1 MRLPQRNACAGA
13 LASNKPRRTAIA
25 PVILIA
31 SRIADTPDPGR
42 TRRDGYGK
50 TACWPDGRAAGE
62 GLALQQGFEKRLGDV
77 INKGGDVLYGGLKGV
92 EKESLRISPDG
103 LLATT
108 PHPEGLGS
116 ALTNRYITTDFSEAL
131 LEFVTPA
138 FATTWEALRCIC
150 DIHQFTYGHLGDEL
164 LWTASMPCRI
174 PSDRKIPLARY
185 GDSNVG
191 RMKTI
196 YRRGL
201 GHRYGR
207 EMQLIAGVHFNYSL
221 PEAFWPVYQDVLG
234 SDLSRMDFRSEHYL
248 AMIRN
253 FRRMGWIILYLF
265 GASPAVCR
273 TFAAASNLEA
283 LNAGTWFEPWA
294 TSLRMSDL
302 GYSNKNQ
309 SRINISLNSLDEYV
323 RDLSKAINTP
333 EPSYEEIGVKVDGE
347 YRQLNANLLQ
357 IENEY
362 YSPVRPKRVT
372 RSGEQPTAALRRDG
386 IEYVEVRSLD
396 TSMFD
401 PSGISQN
408 TMRFIEA
415 FLIYCLLQDS
425 PEISASEMEEISW
438 NHTATATRGRE
449 PDLALRRDGGRIGL
463 QAWAGEILDG
473 VQVVADAI
481 DRDGDNYSAAVQQ
494 LHTCVAD
501 PDATPSG
508 RIINE
513 LETTGSSFFDFALQ
527 TAERHRDY
535 FASITPL
542 SGARETVL
550 ADEAAASVLRQKDI
564 EAADE
569 ISLDEYLQSYFRAC

>member
-1 MRLPQRNACAGA
+1 MLR
-13 LASNKPRRTAIA
+13 
-25 PVILIA
+25 
-31 SRIADTPDPGR
+31 RIANTVHPGR

-50 TACWPDGRAAGE
+50 TACWPGGRAAGE
-62 GLALQQGFEKRLGDV
+62 GLELQQGFEKRLSDV
-77 INKGGDVLYGGLKGV
+77 ISKGGDVLYGGLKGV
-92 EKESLRISPDG
+92 EKESLRVSPDG
-103 LLATT
+103 LLAMT
-108 PHPEGLGS
+108 PHPAGLGS
-116 ALTNRYITTDFSEAL
+116 ALTNRYITTDYSEAL

-174 PSDRKIPLARY
+174 PSDREIPLARY

-221 PEAFWPVYQDVLG
+221 PEPFWPVYQEVLA
-234 SDLSRMDFRSEHYL
+234 SDLGLKDFRSEHYL

-253 FRRMGWIILYLF
+253 VRRMGWIILYLF

-273 TFAAASNLEA
+273 SFAAESSLEA

-309 SRINISLNSLDEYV
+309 SRIKISLNSLDEYV
-323 RDLSKAINTP
+323 SDLSKAINTL
-333 EPSYEEIGVKVDGE
+333 EPAYEAIGVKVDGR
-347 YRQLNANLLQ
+347 YRQLNANSLQ

-401 PSGISQN
+401 PAGISQN

-425 PEISASEMEEISW
+425 PKISASELDEITW
-438 NHTATATRGRE
+438 NHKETATRGRE
-449 PDLALRRDGGRIGL
+449 PELALRRDGGEIGL
-463 QAWAGEILDG
+463 QAWASEILEG
-473 VQVVADAI
+473 VQAVAEVI

-494 LHTCVAD
+494 LHSCVEN
-501 PDATPSG
+501 PGATPSG

-513 LETTGSSFFDFALQ
+513 LETTGSSFFDFALE
-527 TAERHRDY
+527 TAVRHRNY
-535 FASITPL
+535 FASIAPL
-542 SGARETVL
+542 SGARAAVL
-550 ADEAAASVLRQKDI
+550 ADEAASSVLRQKGI
-564 EAADE
+564 EAADD
-569 ISLDEYLQSYFRAC
+569 ISLDDYLQSYFRAC